1 MPPRKPRTPAPIV
14 PTLPT
19 VPTTRQPRTPSAP
32 TGSPSSALSALPE
45 QLTVNYP
52 DIQGLLPSDWFKP
65 SSSAVPQTDDATK
78 EEELRIAH
86 EQGNSIELLA
96 ANMDNAIALA
106 AVALKAT
113 RIGKLAAEYLLG
125 LEEIRAVG
133 VKLRGAQAAT
143 QNEERQVLIIQEKG
157 NQLDQRLQ
165 GEQIKTQIEGQKNQ
179 ITRLE
184 SDYLNQLHPIKQTE
198 WQNKLQAA
206 QTKAIAALD
215 TTKKQ

>member
-1 MPPRKPRTPAPIV
+1 MPPRKPREPAPIV
-14 PTLPT
+14 PTVPT
-19 VPTTRQPRTPSAP
+19 VPTTKQPRNPSQP
-32 TGSPSSALSALPE
+32 TGSPSSALPALPE
-45 QLTVNYP
+45 SLQINYP
-52 DIQGLLPSDWFKP
+52 DVQGLLPTDWFRP

-78 EEELRIAH
+78 EEELKIAR

-106 AVALKAT
+106 AVAVKAT
-113 RIGKLAAEYLLG
+113 KVGKLAAEYLVG

-143 QNEERQVLIIQEKG
+143 ANEERQVLIVREKG
-157 NQLDQRLQ
+157 NQLDQKLQ

-179 ITRLE
+179 ITQLE
-184 SDYLNQLHPIKQTE
+184 SQYWQQLQPIKQTE

-206 QTKAIAALD
+206 QSKAIAALD
-215 TTKKQ
+215 STKKQ

>member
-1 MPPRKPRTPAPIV
+1 MPPRKPRDPAPIV
-14 PTLPT
+14 PTAPALPT
-19 VPTTRQPRTPSAP
+19 TKQPRQP
-32 TGSPSSALSALPE
+32 TGSPASALSALPE

-52 DIQGLLPSDWFKP
+52 DIQGLLPTDWFRP

-78 EEELRIAH
+78 EEELKIAR
-86 EQGNSIELLA
+86 EQGNSIELLH

-106 AVALKAT
+106 AVAVKAT
-113 RIGKLAAEYLLG
+113 KVGKLAAEYLVG

-143 QNEERQVLIIQEKG
+143 ANEERQVLIIQEKG

-179 ITRLE
+179 ITQLE
-184 SDYLNQLHPIKQTE
+184 SQYWQQLHPIKQTE

-215 TTKKQ
+215 TTKK